1 MQDKDRSVCGKIL
14 KILQPSFLLYKK
26 PTPFL
31 RHVPSTRLHNHMESR
46 KVDTCTL
53 DFQYVIGYTNPL
65 LCPKKGKPLVTRN
78 IKRQGWKDK
87 RKLEMKINK

>member
-1 MQDKDRSVCGKIL
+1 
-14 KILQPSFLLYKK
+14 
-26 PTPFL
+26 
-31 RHVPSTRLHNHMESR
+31 MESR